1 MKLEKTKEDD
11 VGTSEQGTPRTARG
25 GKLARRA
32 RSFKEDFL
40 DILSAMRSPSSG
52 SRASSPRP
60 SKQRIASTSD
70 ATELPPCNPIRDL
83 ECHVRQLQFALK
95 HFRDVVDKD
104 KLEMVPGN
112 GTVVLETVTTIHNVL
127 KSCILNEQS
136 SVLVSASNQVYQ
148 SVAILIKLCDDVL
161 LIGHDAINAENVA
174 EVLDLVEDAIQNLV
188 SLASDKIV
196 DRCSK
201 TSSSSSGGADFN
213 SLFPTPEPVT
223 RISLPDIPLTPRE
236 RKILEETSESAQR
249 KHLNCSV
256 ESIDIKNLNVAP
268 PKPPL
273 PSRPC
278 YESPPPL
285 PPKKRAPPSPTAA
298 IERLSLKSDN
308 SSSLGSLESM
318 LNASSKD
325 DDELRVFMLDE
336 RILSPGINGSRCW
349 DSSSQSSLT
358 TTSTEHPSTN
368 VQHSSPL
375 ESPPG
380 GTVIHTEK
388 VSTAFTSVQM
398 SSHNFSSSTSQSL
411 NAFMTCSSSSSSMT
425 QLHSVSNVLSQS
437 NSASYHSNGSSP
449 SSSLPA
455 LPEKMRR
462 KHQPDHPLEPT
473 CTSMMM
479 TRMTHSP
486 ADSLN
491 PPPLPPKK
499 KHMQQLQSMAYS
511 VIAYVEMFGNVSCST
526 TLTSDFSRRTE
537 MSMSSTHLCS
547 FSHRSSPNEG
557 QIKQLIE
564 KPPAL
569 PPKRTHHNMVGNQVS
584 LSPSLQLTQELP
596 VSFSSLKSEPRR
608 NEPVVVE
615 ANGRPESPLAELDVV
630 KWLVHKGPNDEGPE
644 IRGGHPHALI
654 VHATKANKN
663 DFLYQE
669 AFLTTYRTFISP
681 LDLVDKLV
689 ERHQRFSR
697 SPELSRQRAAREAF
711 SLLVRVVSDLTILDV
726 ELTFIQRLMNFV
738 YQLLRSGDLTMAKA
752 LRVKILE
759 KHAAK
764 AAQQITT
771 TYDQPI
777 QSIYTRPWTLLDFKS
792 DQIAEQMTLLDAKLF
807 MKIEIPEALIWAQE
821 QNEERSPNLTRF
833 TEHFNKMSYWARS
846 RILEQADAKDREKY
860 VIKFIKIMK
869 HLRKMN
875 NFNSYLALL
884 SALDSAPIRRLEWQK
899 HITEGLKE
907 YCALIDSSSSFRAY
921 RQALAET
928 QPPCIPYIGLVL
940 QDLTFVHIGNSDFLS
955 EGIINFSKRW
965 QQFNIVE
972 NMKRFQK
979 ATYNFKEH
987 EKIIALFNNFDNFLC
1002 EETMWQISEN
1012 IKPRG
1017 QSKKP
1022 N

>member
-1 MKLEKTKEDD
+1 MAMSSTSKMEKSIMC
-11 VGTSEQGTPRTARG
+11 TSEQGTPRTARG

-499 KHMQQLQSMAYS
+499 KHI
-511 VIAYVEMFGNVSCST
+511 IAYVEMFGNVSCST

-777 QSIYTRPWTLLDFKS
+777 QSIYTR
-792 DQIAEQMTLLDAKLF
+792 
-807 MKIEIPEALIWAQE
+807 
-821 QNEERSPNLTRF
+821 
-833 TEHFNKMSYWARS
+833 ARS